1 MDNKIL
7 KSFNVIKEMFNDRK
21 YNIIKENNTDIIY
34 ILGNND
40 KNEKILAYYISEK
53 TEMTQKKFVSLV
65 NKLYKEFNFNDNDKF
80 IFVLTF
86 LPQDSNDIPDKI
98 NEKFSSD
105 KIQLFHIKRL
115 QFNITKH
122 ILSPKYIKLT
132 ESEIE
137 SLKKDYDLNNI
148 AKIPIFDPIC
158 KYYDMKTNDI
168 FKIIRK
174 SNNAYQYNTYR
185 IVI

>member
-1 MDNKIL
+1 M
-7 KSFNVIKEMFNDRK
+7 
-21 YNIIKENNTDIIY
+21 
-34 ILGNND
+34 
-40 KNEKILAYYISEK
+40 
-53 TEMTQKKFVSLV
+53 
-65 NKLYKEFNFNDNDKF
+65 
-80 IFVLTF
+80 TF
-86 LPQDSNDIPDKI
+86 LPEDSNDIPDKI

-105 KIQLFHIKRL
+105 NIQLFHIKRL

-148 AKIPIFDPIC
+148 AKIPIYDPIC

-168 FKIIRK
+168 LKLLENLITLINIIHIELLF
-174 SNNAYQYNTYR
+174 NNFYIIFIYKCIKNYLFIFYIIIYNLFQIFY
-185 IVI
+185 INKHKLIL